1 MAHIEVRA
9 AQAQDR
15 PVILAFCEHTWEWG
29 DYIERAWDGWLSD
42 SSGKLLVATAD
53 GIPVGVVHLQMLTNS
68 DAWIE
73 GLRVDPAQ
81 RQQGIGRALNESAMA
96 EAMNRGANEQSIYV
110 RLTTEAINT
119 ASIQLARSLHM
130 RQVGAFALYTATP
143 ILSPPK
149 RAVQETIQ
157 TATLDDLDTII
168 DYLNVSNV
176 FPMTGGLYYV
186 KFTAYPITAEL
197 LEQKIVQQNVYLL
210 RRWDRLDG
218 LAIAEQRE
226 EQQEQR
232 LSIGYIDGTTIEAV
246 SLIAYDLRRRAA
258 ILELEKVRAYAPD
271 LVLVH
276 DAFGGVEY
284 ETNRSIFCTYER
296 SLT

>member
-9 AQAQDR
+9 AQAEDR
-15 PVILAFCEHTWEWG
+15 AIVLAFCEHTWEWG

-42 SSGKLLVATAD
+42 PEGRLLVATANEK
-53 GIPVGVVHLQMLTNS
+53 PVGVVHLQMLTEN

-81 RQQGIGRALNESAMA
+81 RKQGIGRALNETAMA
-96 EAMNRGANEQSIYV
+96 EAMNRGATDI
-110 RLTTEAINT
+110 RLATESINT

-130 RQVGAFALYTATP
+130 RQVGAFTLYSAAP
-143 ILSPPK
+143 ILLPSK
-149 RAVQETIQ
+149 RAIQETTQ
-157 TATLDDLDTII
+157 VATLDDLDAII

-176 FPMTGGLYYV
+176 FPLTGGLYYV
-186 KFTAYPITAEL
+186 KFTACPITTEL
-197 LEQKIVQQNVYLL
+197 LEQKIAQQNVYLL

-232 LSIGYIDGTTIEAV
+232 LSIGYIDGMTIEAI

-258 ILELEKVRAYAPD
+258 VLELEKVRAYAPD
-271 LVLVH
+271 LILVH
-276 DAFGGVEY
+276 DAFSGVEY
-284 ETNRSIFCTYER
+284 ETSGSIFCTYER
-296 SLT
+296 GLV

>member
-1 MAHIEVRA
+1 MAHIEVRT
-9 AQAQDR
+9 AQVQDR

-29 DYIERAWDGWLSD
+29 DYIERAWDGWFND
-42 SSGKLLVATAD
+42 PSGKLLVATAD
-53 GIPVGVVHLQMLTNS
+53 EHPVGVVHLQILTDS

-81 RQQGIGRALNESAMA
+81 RQQGIGRALNEAAMA
-96 EAMNRGANEQSIYV
+96 EAMNQGAAYI
-110 RLTTEAINT
+110 RLATEAINT

-143 ILSPPK
+143 ILTPP
-149 RAVQETIQ
+149 RRSMQETTTQ
-157 TATLDDLDTII
+157 VATLDDLDTII

-176 FPMTGGLYYV
+176 FPLTGGLYYV

-197 LEQKIVQQNVYLL
+197 LEKKIEEQSVYLL

-232 LSIGYIDGTTIEAV
+232 LSIGYIDGMTIEAV

-258 ILELEKVRAYAPD
+258 ALELEKVRAYAPD

-276 DAFGGVEY
+276 DSFGGVEY
-284 ETNRSIFCTYER
+284 ETNGSIFWTYER

>member
-29 DYIERAWDGWLSD
+29 DYIERAWDGWFSD
-42 SSGKLLVATAD
+42 PSGKLLIATAD
-53 GIPVGVVHLQMLTNS
+53 GRPVGVVHLQMLTDS

-73 GLRVDPAQ
+73 GLRVDPTQ
-81 RQQGIGRALNESAMA
+81 RQQGIGRALNEAAMA
-96 EAMNRGANEQSIYV
+96 EAMNRGAVYI
-110 RLTTEAINT
+110 RLATEAINT

-130 RQVGAFALYTATP
+130 RQVGAFALYTAAP
-143 ILSPPK
+143 ILSPS
-149 RAVQETIQ
+149 RRSMQETTQI
-157 TATLDDLDTII
+157 ATLDDLDTII

-176 FPMTGGLYYV
+176 FPLTGGLYYV

-197 LEQKIVQQNVYLL
+197 LEKKIEEQSVYLL

-232 LSIGYIDGTTIEAV
+232 LSIGYIDGTTIETV
-246 SLIAYDLRRRAA
+246 SLIAYDLRKRAA
-258 ILELEKVRAYAPD
+258 ALELEKVRAYAPD

-276 DAFGGVEY
+276 NSFGGVEY
-284 ETNRSIFCTYER
+284 ETNGSIFCTYER